1 LETQATNVPAI
12 RFYMALGF
20 AVVGLDLSLYGND
33 DAARGEVALFM
44 ARAVEARTDL
54 SARST
59 RAP

>member
-1 LETQATNVPAI
+1 
-12 RFYMALGF
+12 MALGF